1 MENEKLKMENYKQTE
16 LGHIPDDW
24 EVNRFT
30 DIAELIHGFQFREEH
45 FAENGRFGVI
55 KIGNLTY
62 QGNISL
68 DNLSKSDCEGINNYE
83 RLFLRRGDILMALT
97 GGTLGKMSIFN
108 LEENRYLQNYRVG
121 KFEPNEKSIKNYIY
135 YLLSSTYVQKRIEDN
150 VNEAAQPNFGKQDF
164 DKIKIPLPPLPEQK
178 KIADCL
184 STWDCAIEKQSQLI
198 NALTQRKKALM
209 QQLLTGKKRLPGFSG
224 EWKEVKLGSICENF
238 QNGNAF
244 SAKDYKK
251 TGIPIVT
258 MGNINLGGYFYFS
271 ESKSNFWIEDKSL
284 ERYEIKKGDLIIA
297 MTDVTPEKNL
307 IGLTSIID
315 IDRIFY
321 LNQRV
326 GHIILKPKLADT
338 DFIFYLSQNSYW
350 RNQCKAFA
358 TLGVQANLGTNDIKN
373 INIKLPSLSEQTA
386 IAAILATADRE
397 LQLQKEKLAQLQ
409 IQKKGLMQVLLT
421 GKKRLLN

>member
-1 MENEKLKMENYKQTE
+1 MKQNTTYKQTE
-16 LGHIPDDW
+16 LGLIPDDW

-184 STWDCAIEKQSQLI
+184 STWDSAIEKQSALI
-198 NALTQRKKALM
+198 NALTDRKKALM
-209 QQLLTGKKRLPGFSG
+209 QQLLTGKKRLPGFEG
-224 EWKEVKLGSICENF
+224 EWKEVKLGDLFEKINRKNEEGNTNVVTISAQRGFVKQTDFFNKSVASETLDNYSLIYHGEFCYNKSYSNGYPLGATKRLIAFEKAVVTTLYICF
-238 QNGNAF
+238 KI
-244 SAKDYKK
+244 KDQK
-251 TGIPIVT
+251 
-258 MGNINLGGYFYFS
+258 
-271 ESKSNFWIEDKSL
+271 KSNGSFFEQFFEANSL
-284 ERYEIKKGDLIIA
+284 DRSLIKIA
-297 MTDVTPEKNL
+297 QEGGRAH
-307 IGLTSIID
+307 GL
-315 IDRIFY
+315 
-321 LNQRV
+321 LNV
-326 GHIILKPKLADT
+326 SLS
-338 DFIFYLSQNSYW
+338 DFFN
-350 RNQCKAFA
+350 
-358 TLGVQANLGTNDIKN
+358 IK
-373 INIKLPSLSEQTA
+373 IKLPPIEEQTA
-386 IAAILATADRE
+386 IAEILAAADRE

-409 IQKKGLMQVLLT
+409 TQKKGLMQVLLT
-421 GKKRLLN
+421 GKKRLMN

>member
-1 MENEKLKMENYKQTE
+1 MSTKTTYKQTE
-16 LGHIPDDW
+16 LGLIPTDW
-24 EVNRFT
+24 DFDNM
-30 DIAELIHGFQFREEH
+30 G
-45 FAENGRFGVI
+45 
-55 KIGNLTY
+55 
-62 QGNISL
+62 
-68 DNLSKSDCEGINNYE
+68 NLSKVNQGLQIPISDRFSEQVENS
-83 RLFLRRGDILMALT
+83 LFYIT
-97 GGTLGKMSIFN
+97 
-108 LEENRYLQNYRVG
+108 
-121 KFEPNEKSIKNYIY
+121 NEFLKEDSKNKYFIKNPPKSVIANKDDVLMTRTGNTGKVVTGVEGAFHNNFFKIKYDETKLNKDFLVG
-135 YLLSSTYVQKRIEDN
+135 YLKSPRTQYSILTLSGNSTIPDLN
-150 VNEAAQPNFGKQDF
+150 HSDF
-164 DKIKIPLPPLPEQK
+164 YRIKIPLPPLPEQK

-184 STWDCAIEKQSQLI
+184 STWDSAIEKQSALI
-198 NALTQRKKALM
+198 NALTDRKKALM

-373 INIKLPSLSEQTA
+373 INIKLPPIEEQTA
-386 IAAILATADRE
+386 IAEILATADRE

-409 IQKKGLMQVLLT
+409 AQKKD
-421 GKKRLLN
+421 

>member
-209 QQLLTGKKRLPGFSG
+209 QQLLTGKKRLPGFSD
-224 EWKEVKLGSICENF
+224 EWKEVKLGEIAKTFSGGTPKSTIKEYYI
-238 QNGNAF
+238 GNIPF
-244 SAKDYKK
+244 IKSGEINSTQTEQFINEEGIKNSSAKK
-251 TGIPIVT
+251 V
-258 MGNINLGGYFYFS
+258 N
-271 ESKSNFWIEDKSL
+271 
-284 ERYEIKKGDLIIA
+284 KGDLLYA
-297 MTDVTPEKNL
+297 L
-307 IGLTSIID
+307 YGATSGTVGISNID
-315 IDRIFY
+315 GAINQAVLCIRTKENKFY
-321 LNQRV
+321 L
-326 GHIILKPKLADT
+326 
-338 DFIFYLSQNSYW
+338 FYLLDYLKQNIINSFL
-350 RNQCKAFA
+350 Q
-358 TLGVQANLGTNDIKN
+358 GGQGNLSSKIINELN
-373 INIKLPSLSEQTA
+373 INIPTISEQTA

-421 GKKRLLN
+421 GKKRLIN

>member
-1 MENEKLKMENYKQTE
+1 MKQNTTYKQTE
-16 LGHIPDDW
+16 LGLIPEDW

-184 STWDCAIEKQSQLI
+184 STWDVAIEKQNALI
-198 NALTQRKKALM
+198 NALTDRKKALM

-409 IQKKGLMQVLLT
+409 TQKKGLMQVLLT
-421 GKKRLLN
+421 GKKRLIN